1 MAVYN
6 PFDQMILDDPAYAEE
21 TKIDP
26 QAGKK
31 LVRDIYGLVLGEED
45 PYAKDKLERELSIA
59 LAQKEAGLPVDP
71 NKSFVTSAERQDPVL
86 GPALKKFDYKPM
98 SLGEFGERAMEF
110 LYRDQEK
117 ARSKQLRGEELTL
130 GEKIAANPFMAAL
143 DAADFTGLIGL
154 ATKGGIKLSAKGLQ
168 TLNNLRSQG
177 ASKEIINQI
186 MTTQFPDDAQKI
198 GLVYYQTN
206 RPPGMETSQIMKAPD
221 TGGQQGKKFVPG
233 SLTQQVYDFVMNS
246 KEPLTKKDLME
257 KFNVGGRQLDTIFY
271 KNPDIKTKLKD
282 AGKTFSPYD
291 YDKLEETF
299 QKIKSGEIKSNLG
312 PNAYGLN
319 KNMTSRLLR
328 DYEKFPRGESE
339 KEFNFDTSKLKRP
352 IEEYREV
359 IPFYSN
365 ADQIRDYLRD
375 LKGTITYKEL
385 QDKLGVTYGMVVDAT
400 TRAPDKDILK
410 SKIQL
415 TKYGTP
421 SNKFKS
427 VAPAMN
433 KNKEALGLTKT
444 ITPSDTQGSREEFL
458 LFDGLFRSIEPEFLG
473 LSPDIETKAFADRFM
488 DYMKNIDWKNAYKD
502 DLATLKAIDNQRIE
516 GNKIIREMFNEYKS
530 QYPKQFKDL
539 NVNDFLLQVAH
550 NFPLRVIK
558 NQFEGVG
565 GVQGASRLTYART
578 NVGSHAFIENSLKE
592 IVKAANEQGGKLTP
606 IQQEVLAS
614 LDEQAKK
621 LGTVAYASIKPE
633 GLADD
638 MIKVG
643 IEEPPGV
650 NSLISSL
657 ENYFKDVAS
666 RKNPKF
672 KKFNPR
678 GGATNLSG
686 KFVDEDIPVT
696 ITDKL
701 KTFEEAGTTVF
712 KKGGPVHMAMGGDP
726 LENLNQ
732 QQFTSDPAVDD
743 DYFAKAVQDENL
755 YAFNP
760 TNLFKI
766 FNKVPAMLTPK
777 KTLPDMPTSEFTP
790 VIPTVDPGD
799 FPFKS
804 YFLSAVT
811 DPNTPKAARPQ
822 DWLNYFKGKGVK
834 ESELS
839 DIGITQYFEDVEK
852 FVPGSKVR
860 KEDLVNL
867 FEQSPISNIE
877 IKVKEGD
884 AIGEYGRYVGE
895 PKHGGMGNAPI
906 DNQGQNYR
914 NIIINSPKL
923 PGEKEPF
930 FNTTHYPKDP
940 NVLAF
945 ARVADYQNTDGQTVA
960 VIQELQSDLLNNL
973 RKEQERVGATVKI
986 IRRKKAELQEQIN
999 NYPASNS
1006 WYQEQLDRLEQKF
1019 PESKLKYI
1027 ENNDLVRPIDPIF
1040 AEKLAPELTKE
1051 LSDIQ
1056 DQINKLTLANRDT
1069 VVDPDYTNKIVA
1081 LQQQGMEKFQQ
1092 LYDLNRQANHDLMFE
1107 DFKVMSST
1115 KSDEIRAMGERESYI
1130 PTDKNVQT
1138 FPRVPF
1144 NKGKDWIDLII
1155 KGTIQDAQ
1163 SKGINKVAI
1172 MPSDI
1177 VNQRWSKDINSP
1189 AAEKFK
1195 TLYDNISVQQLKE
1208 IAKKYTG
1215 NKNNLTIEKIVDPS
1229 KADKGLTFFNK
1240 SPDGEYQVLKQL
1252 EVKKE
1257 IPINERDDYYD
1268 EEIARIAR
1276 NFEDKSVVYSR
1287 EIAPGQTMDYYV
1299 IPTTKG
1305 DVEGYKFVPLGDGDN
1320 VDDALLKIEEYNPS
1334 AINMYTLTLPEEST
1348 KKGPMFL
1355 YGKKDGGKI
1364 SLDGLV
1370 SITDI
1375 YGDY

>member
-1 MAVYN
+1 MLV
-6 PFDQMILDDPAYAEE
+6 DDLKSKNWKELYRE
-21 TKIDP
+21 
-26 QAGKK
+26 
-31 LVRDIYGLVLGEED
+31 DINTI
-45 PYAKDKLERELSIA
+45 RELDI
-59 LAQKEAGLPVDP
+59 
-71 NKSFVTSAERQDPVL
+71 
-86 GPALKKFDYKPM
+86 
-98 SLGEFGERAMEF
+98 
-110 LYRDQEK
+110 
-117 ARSKQLRGEELTL
+117 LRE
-130 GEKIAANPFMAAL
+130 
-143 DAADFTGLIGL
+143 
-154 ATKGGIKLSAKGLQ
+154 
-168 TLNNLRSQG
+168 QG
-177 ASKEIINQI
+177 
-186 MTTQFPDDAQKI
+186 T
-198 GLVYYQTN
+198 
-206 RPPGMETSQIMKAPD
+206 
-221 TGGQQGKKFVPG
+221 
-233 SLTQQVYDFVMNS
+233 
-246 KEPLTKKDLME
+246 
-257 KFNVGGRQLDTIFY
+257 
-271 KNPDIKTKLKD
+271 
-282 AGKTFSPYD
+282 
-291 YDKLEETF
+291 
-299 QKIKSGEIKSNLG
+299 QKIKNLFET
-312 PNAYGLN
+312 Y
-319 KNMTSRLLR
+319 
-328 DYEKFPRGESE
+328 SE
-339 KEFNFDTSKLKRP
+339 
-352 IEEYREV
+352 
-359 IPFYSN
+359 
-365 ADQIRDYLRD
+365 
-375 LKGTITYKEL
+375 
-385 QDKLGVTYGMVVDAT
+385 
-400 TRAPDKDILK
+400 
-410 SKIQL
+410 
-415 TKYGTP
+415 
-421 SNKFKS
+421 
-427 VAPAMN
+427 
-433 KNKEALGLTKT
+433 
-444 ITPSDTQGSREEFL
+444 
-458 LFDGLFRSIEPEFLG
+458 
-473 LSPDIETKAFADRFM
+473 
-488 DYMKNIDWKNAYKD
+488 
-502 DLATLKAIDNQRIE
+502 
-516 GNKIIREMFNEYKS
+516 
-530 QYPKQFKDL
+530 QYPQQFKNLDKG
-539 NVNDFLLQVAH
+539 DFVLHLAH
-550 NFPLRVIK
+550 NFPLQMMRDDFGFAGSLK
-558 NQFEGVG
+558 G
-565 GVQGASRLTYART
+565 STRLSLART
-578 NVGSHAFIENSLKE
+578 NLEHHREIEEEIAK
-592 IVKAANEQGGKLTP
+592 IVKEVNEKYVDKGVGPQQRQTIPPEINKKLAELDKKAN
-606 IQQEVLAS
+606 
-614 LDEQAKK
+614 K
-621 LGTVAYASIKPE
+621 LGTVVYFKF
-633 GLADD
+633 GNQQY
-638 MIKVG
+638 KVG
-643 IEEPPGV
+643 NETPPSV
-650 NSLISSL
+650 DDLVKAT
-657 ENYFKDVAS
+657 EKYFQYVAEQKAGYKPIKTDKNFGDV
-666 RKNPKF
+666 
-672 KKFNPR
+672 
-678 GGATNLSG
+678 
-686 KFVDEDIPVT
+686 EIPVGAQKEGGDVDILT
-696 ITDKL
+696 K
-701 KTFEEAGTTVF
+701 A
-712 KKGGPVHMAMGGDP
+712 KGGEVKPVRMAMGGDP

-839 DIGITQYFEDVEK
+839 DIGITQYFEDVEN

-884 AIGEYGRYVGE
+884 AIGDYGRYVGE

-999 NYPASNS
+999 NYPANNS

-1069 VVDPDYTNKIVA
+1069 VVDPDYTNKIVD
-1081 LQQQGMEKFQQ
+1081 LQQKGMEKFQQ

-1189 AAEKFK
+1189 AAEKFR

-1229 KADKGLTFFNK
+1229 KANKGLTFLNK

-1257 IPINERDDYYD
+1257 IPINERDDFYD

-1320 VDDALLKIEEYNPS
+1320 VDDALLKIEEYNW
-1334 AINMYTLTLPEEST
+1334 
-1348 KKGPMFL
+1348 
-1355 YGKKDGGKI
+1355 
-1364 SLDGLV
+1364 
-1370 SITDI
+1370 
-1375 YGDY
+1375 